1 MENLRGDSVKSTKPS
16 YAEIDAA
23 LLRFNE
29 ETVLY
34 CRGISEAAAH
44 YYATDYSRMLRNRA
58 KGLKG
63 ERIQIPDH
71 PFEPNRKLI
80 EATLEEI
87 YRKYFAT

>member
-1 MENLRGDSVKSTKPS
+1 MNSTKPS
-16 YAEIDAA
+16 YANTEAA

-34 CRGISEAAAH
+34 CGGISAAAEH
-44 YYATDYSRMLRNRA
+44 DYAMDYSRMLRNRA
-58 KGLKG
+58 RGLEG
-63 ERIQIPDH
+63 EQIRIPSD

-80 EATLEEI
+80 EATLEEM

>member
-1 MENLRGDSVKSTKPS
+1 VKSTKP

-23 LLRFNE
+23 LLRFIE

-34 CRGISEAAAH
+34 CGGISEAAAH
-44 YYATDYSRMLRNRA
+44 NYAMDYSRMLRNRA

-63 ERIQIPDH
+63 ERIRIPDD
-71 PFEPNRKLI
+71 PFGPNRKLI
-80 EATLEEI
+80 EATLEEM

>member
-1 MENLRGDSVKSTKPS
+1 MKSTKPS
-16 YAEIDAA
+16 HANIDAA

-34 CRGISEAAAH
+34 CGGISEAAAH
-44 YYATDYSRMLRNRA
+44 NYAMDYSRMLRNRA

-63 ERIQIPDH
+63 ERIRIPGNS
-71 PFEPNRKLI
+71 FEPNRKLI